1 MSSLKVNV
9 DKLQPNTR
17 YKFTKSITDQ
27 TIFSGI
33 FTHYGNENGDPVGR
47 LFFTN
52 IQIDEECKS
61 VYGILSVP
69 KKLITNIYVL
79 TLFRG
84 FGELN
89 HLIDSY

>member
-1 MSSLKVNV
+1 MTSLQANV

-27 TIFSGI
+27 ILFSGV
-33 FTHYGNENGDPVGR
+33 FSHYGNENGNPVGR
-47 LFFTN
+47 LFFTEV
-52 IQIDEECKS
+52 QIDGECKS
-61 VYGILSVP
+61 VHGVLSVP
-69 KKLITNIYVL
+69 KQFITSIYVL